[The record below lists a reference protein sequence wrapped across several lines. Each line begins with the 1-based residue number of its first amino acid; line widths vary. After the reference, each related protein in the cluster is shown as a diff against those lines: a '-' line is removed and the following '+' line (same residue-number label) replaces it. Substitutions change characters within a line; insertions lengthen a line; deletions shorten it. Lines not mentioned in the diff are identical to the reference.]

1 MGMPPTL
8 AMVNAG
14 VPMSLSL
21 DTMAA
26 SDNSDMFNAMRVTMG
41 IERARAG
48 DGSVYQPAQ
57 VLRHA
62 TSEGA
67 AILGFD
73 RVGELREGWRA
84 DVILLRAD
92 DLNMAPINVLD
103 GQVVLAAQP
112 SNVDT
117 VFIDG
122 VLRKQHGE
130 LIGLEPKALARDA
143 TRAVRRS
150 RSASARRSR
159 SRAFSSRGPRTAPVW
174 RSQPSAGA
182 RSQSV
187 RPDDPHRQPATPG

>member
-1 MGMPPTL
+1 MRRHPDVVGRAPAHARVLQEDREGARRTSLQGAQHRHGTPP
-8 AMVNAG
+8 
-14 VPMSLSL
+14 
-21 DTMAA
+21 
-26 SDNSDMFNAMRVTMG
+26 R
-41 IERARAG
+41 G
-48 DGSVYQPAQ
+48 DGDVRIGRHQPAQ

-130 LIGLEPKALARDA
+130 LIGLDPKALVRDA
-143 TRAVRRS
+143 TRAVEALKERVGS
-150 RSASARRSR
+150 PLA
-159 SRAFSSRGPRTAPVW
+159 
-174 RSQPSAGA
+174 
-182 RSQSV
+182 
-187 RPDDPHRQPATPG
+187 